1 MSQFSVREIVEVRSK
16 LTDKWI
22 GQVVELATGI
32 KLNIPLIEEIKD
44 PHPVT
49 LVKLFNS
56 KLF

>member
-1 MSQFSVREIVEVRSK
+1 MSQFSIREIVEVRSK
-16 LTDKWI
+16 ITDSWI
-22 GQVVELATGI
+22 GHIVELSAGI
-32 KLNIPLIEEIKD
+32 RLCIPLIEEITD

>member
-16 LTDKWI
+16 FTGSWI
-22 GQVVELATGI
+22 GHIVELSTGI
-32 KLNIPLIEEIKD
+32 RLCIPLIEEIKD

-49 LVKLFNS
+49 LVKLYNS